1 MDPKEA
7 VLMGVA
13 AIVVCM
19 PVLAVTARLTLKP
32 VVDAIVRLRE
42 LVPPSTDAGAER
54 RMVRLE
60 DEVRQLRGTVAG
72 LEATVEFQ
80 QKLLASAVEMPT
92 LGAGREPAGVA

>member
-7 VLMGVA
+7 VLMGIA

-19 PVLAVTARLTLKP
+19 PVLAITARVTLKP

-54 RMVRLE
+54 RMMRLE
-60 DEVRQLRGTVAG
+60 EEVRQLRGTVAG
-72 LEATVEFQ
+72 LETTVEFQ
-80 QKLLASAVEMPT
+80 QKLLASAVEAPA
-92 LGAGREPAGVA
+92 LAAGRERAGAA